1 MKLLRKTIMG
11 VCALTC
17 TALTFTTATYAWWK
31 NYSNATVQGLNI
43 TANSGLGFMVSV
55 DGVHYKND
63 LTAEEIQGA
72 MLVSYS
78 ENEFGFNPVDG
89 KLYTKTAIPVF
100 DENENLTGYT
110 YELDQPAS
118 TQTIAEAMEKI
129 ELMPLTSMNG
139 VDITDLYNSEATV

>member
-63 LTAEEIQGA
+63 LNAGELQGA
-72 MLVSYS
+72 MRVSY
-78 ENEFGFNPVDG
+78 
-89 KLYTKTAIPVF
+89 
-100 DENENLTGYT
+100 
-110 YELDQPAS
+110 
-118 TQTIAEAMEKI
+118 
-129 ELMPLTSMNG
+129 
-139 VDITDLYNSEATV
+139 